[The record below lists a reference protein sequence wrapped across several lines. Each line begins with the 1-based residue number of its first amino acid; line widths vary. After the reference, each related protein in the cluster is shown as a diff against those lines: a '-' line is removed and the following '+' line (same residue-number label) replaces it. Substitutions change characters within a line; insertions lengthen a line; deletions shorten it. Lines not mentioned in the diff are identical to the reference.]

1 MKSMQKK
8 RIVGVVNAG
17 FAFLVS
23 SVVGGSD
30 TGADGDTT
38 PMLMKMLRKLS
49 YGAFSII
56 LQMDDMN
63 IRGAQIFVGYKFHCR
78 SDLDLFIGCIEN
90 RDRKM
95 LEAIN
100 NEGRKG
106 RYPHKAVA
114 GGAVEGRRE
123 ILTNDSHG
131 VA

>member
-1 MKSMQKK
+1 MD
-8 RIVGVVNAG
+8 NAER
-17 FAFLVS
+17 LEIN
-23 SVVGGSD
+23 
-30 TGADGDTT
+30 ADDSLHEIIIKASEDN
-38 PMLMKMLRKLS
+38 PSAVMVLMKMLRKLS